1 MAHQPQ
7 NLRLGRTLS
16 IDPRARTV
24 AYAFFTDGQ
33 LTDCRIR
40 NISGER
46 LLVRVKNFLIPYL
59 VTLLDSYGP
68 HALLVPE
75 VRPVG
80 TRARSAMSRLVVRA
94 LTREAEK
101 RGIAVHVVSKTEM
114 KEWLTTPTGNP
125 ARNSRELNRE
135 VLKEYPELVAVLP
148 LPRSRIWEPEQYFTP
163 LFNVVAMYMTWAR
176 TMSQRKVA

>member
-1 MAHQPQ
+1 LAHQPK

-16 IDPRARTV
+16 IDLRSRIV
-24 AYAFFTDGQ
+24 AHAFFTDGQ

-40 NISGER
+40 NINGER
-46 LLVRVKNFLIPYL
+46 LPVRVKNVLIPYL
-59 VTLLDSYGP
+59 VRLLDSYRP

-75 VRPVG
+75 IKAVG
-80 TRARSAMSRLVVRA
+80 TRGRSASSRLVIRT
-94 LTREAEK
+94 LTREAAK
-101 RGIAVHVVSKTEM
+101 RGIAVHVISKTEM
-114 KEWLTTPTGNP
+114 KAWLTTPTGNP
-125 ARNSRELNRE
+125 ARNSREVNRE

-176 TMSQRKVA
+176 IMSRKEVA